1 MNIGYRGIAIS
12 LALMA
17 PSLAFADGCKK
28 DCGRVAS
35 VQAVKQ
41 KGEGGAVGM
50 IAGGVVGGLLAF
62 GPVRLFIGPVILAI
76 TQVML
81 RTWVE
86 GPPLPRDAAAPAPPT
101 SAPPAPASATAPA
114 VPVAPAPA
122 TPMAADHVAP
132 MARDHVART

>member
-1 MNIGYRGIAIS
+1 MMNIGYRGLAIS

-50 IAGGVVGGLLAF
+50 IAGGVVGGLL
-62 GPVRLFIGPVILAI
+62 GNQIGAGRGKTLA
-76 TQVML
+76 TVAGAAGGAYAGNEVQKKVNEKTVQQVKVTMDNGQTRTFTFAKTDL
-81 RTWVE
+81 RQGDRVQ
-86 GPPLPRDAAAPAPPT
+86 LVNNRPT
-101 SAPPAPASATAPA
+101 RYTGN
-114 VPVAPAPA
+114 
-122 TPMAADHVAP
+122 
-132 MARDHVART
+132 